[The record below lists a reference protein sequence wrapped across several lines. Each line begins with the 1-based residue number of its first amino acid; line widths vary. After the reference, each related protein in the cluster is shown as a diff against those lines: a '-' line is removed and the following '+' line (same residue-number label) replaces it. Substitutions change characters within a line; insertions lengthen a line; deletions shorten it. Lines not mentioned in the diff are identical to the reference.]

1 MAADWWSYG
10 VLMFEMLTGKLP
22 FSGEDRKDT
31 MNQILKVIV
40 CVCVCVC
47 VCVSVCVCLRVCVC
61 ERRAQLHPKY
71 RRNNDESETQMKN

>member
-31 MNQILKVIV
+31 MNQILKVNSGVVLVEIF
-40 CVCVCVC
+40 
-47 VCVSVCVCLRVCVC
+47 SSS
-61 ERRAQLHPKY
+61 QFQ
-71 RRNNDESETQMKN
+71 TI